1 VRDSNRGGGPGGTQ
15 SIENR
20 GGGKG
25 TLSVAPMALSS
36 PVRQWGLLSWN
47 KRWITFESPTI
58 RLFKSETGPEGDPI
72 VTFDLSDSVCKFE
85 VDPVNA
91 NRLSLD
97 NSIALIHIKFDDAGT
112 RAVRCRARSSMSR
125 ISLVPCP
132 LPRFAK
138 LSLSW
143 PPLSAIRLWGAG
155 IRRRVWRGWR

>member
-1 VRDSNRGGGPGGTQ
+1 
-15 SIENR
+15 
-20 GGGKG
+20 
-25 TLSVAPMALSS
+25 MALSS

-97 NSIALIHIKFDDAGT
+97 NSIALIHIKFDSAG
-112 RAVRCRARSSMSR
+112 
-125 ISLVPCP
+125 
-132 LPRFAK
+132 F
-138 LSLSW
+138 
-143 PPLSAIRLWGAG
+143 
-155 IRRRVWRGWR
+155 

>member
-1 VRDSNRGGGPGGTQ
+1 
-15 SIENR
+15 
-20 GGGKG
+20 
-25 TLSVAPMALSS
+25 MALSS

-143 PPLSAIRLWGAG
+143 PPLSAMRLWGAG